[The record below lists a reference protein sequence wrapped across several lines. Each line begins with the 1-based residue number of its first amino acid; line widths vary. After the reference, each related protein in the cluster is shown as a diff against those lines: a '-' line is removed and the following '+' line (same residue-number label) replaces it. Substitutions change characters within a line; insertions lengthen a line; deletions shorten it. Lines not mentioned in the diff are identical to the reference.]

1 MNTNYELKTE
11 EDKEEKKEIN
21 KIQDLPDITSKKSFL
36 PKVAGILLIIA
47 GLFALI
53 NWISI
58 LFIDI
63 QSIEEIIQNTQ
74 LQQTIPTIT
83 PEQALGALQACAIIF
98 IIISIFPVLGG
109 ILSIKRKLFGIT
121 LACSIIGIFSI
132 GILFLSSVF
141 SIIALILLIVS
152 RKEYYLYKK

>member
-1 MNTNYELKTE
+1 MNANYELKTE
-11 EDKEEKKEIN
+11 EDKEEKKEFD
-21 KIQDLPDITSKKSFL
+21 KIQNLPEVPSKKSSF

-47 GLFALI
+47 GLFALL
-53 NWISI
+53 NWIPF
-58 LFIDI
+58 LFMDI

-83 PEQALGALQACAIIF
+83 AEQALDFLQACAIIF
-98 IIISIFPVLGG
+98 IIISIFPLLGG

-141 SIIALILLIVS
+141 SLVGLILLIVS
-152 RKEYYLYKK
+152 RKEY